1 MRSVMTIFKFE
12 GISNDYFTTFSR
24 YIQMFKIPKKPDC
37 FEVYSDRKT
46 CINSIPRD
54 KSISVFQTSS
64 QFHHKFLEN
73 ENFHGYPCTTQI
85 NFTVIEKMKDDG

>member
-1 MRSVMTIFKFE
+1 M
-12 GISNDYFTTFSR
+12 
-24 YIQMFKIPKKPDC
+24 
-37 FEVYSDRKT
+37 
-46 CINSIPRD
+46 PRD